1 MSKRIITTHSQST
14 GNASRRRKVHL
25 DGVGDI
31 LLERS
36 HRAKRVN
43 LSVRPFKGVR
53 VAVPEGVSYQEAFE
67 VAQAHTRWII
77 KQLAQMQL
85 LERQSKVLERPVFVN
100 RAVAKKVIVQR
111 LAELAQQHGFTYNRV
126 FVRNQKT
133 RWGSCSAKNN
143 INLNLHLVRL
153 PAHLMDYVILHELV
167 HTRIK
172 NHSPAYWQALEAVMP
187 YARCMD
193 RELNQYEALLAAEA

>member
-1 MSKRIITTHSQST
+1 MTQPT
-14 GNASRRRKVHL
+14 GKARQQRRVHL

-36 HRAKRVN
+36 QRAKRIN

-53 VAVPEGVSYQEAFE
+53 VAVPEGVSYQEALE
-67 VAQAHTRWII
+67 VAQSHTAWIV
-77 KQLAQMQL
+77 KQLANMQL
-85 LERQSKVLERPVFVN
+85 LEHQSKALERPVFVN
-100 RAVAKKVIVQR
+100 RSVAKRVIIQR
-111 LAELAQQHGFTYNRV
+111 LSELARQHGFSYNRV

-143 INLNLHLVRL
+143 INLNLRLVRL
-153 PAHLMDYVILHELV
+153 PTHLMDYVILHELM

-172 NHSPAYWQALEAVMP
+172 NHSSAYWQALEKLIP
-187 YARCMD
+187 DARVVD
-193 RELNQYEALLAAEA
+193 RELNRYEALLAAEA